1 MKNYEGEELAFL
13 VPLSHVNH
21 SYIPESEF
29 SPNEGGFVFI
39 SMGTAYINLK
49 SSKTYYLEYSIF
61 NKSRVDIL
69 KQDENSMSGIS
80 NLYSPEND
88 NELPIS
94 SLFHMFLKMPD
105 GIYKCTMKLLNKD
118 KTCLDEKSIKFIV
131 TSEQP

>member
-1 MKNYEGEELAFL
+1 MQNDESEELAFL
-13 VPLSHVNH
+13 VPLNHVNH

-29 SPNEGGFVFI
+29 SPNEDGFVFVSI
-39 SMGTAYINLK
+39 GTAYINLK
-49 SSKTYYLEYSIF
+49 SNKTYYLEYSIF
-61 NKSRVDIL
+61 NKSGVDIL
-69 KQDENSMSGIS
+69 KQAENSMSGFS

-94 SLFHMFLKMPD
+94 SAFRMFLKMPG

-118 KTCLDEKSIKFIV
+118 KMCLDEKSIKFIV